1 MKNPL
6 LNNWQAKLI
15 SFVIAVVIWAYVK
28 NMDTVSPGFL
38 DQLFTGTFTTGH

>member
-15 SFVIAVVIWAYVK
+15 SFVIALVIWGYVK
-28 NMDTVSPGFL
+28 NL
-38 DQLFTGTFTTGH
+38 DDSSFFDRLLTGTLTSGR

>member
-15 SFVIAVVIWAYVK
+15 SFLIALLLWLYVK
-28 NMDTVSPGFL
+28 NQAEPGFI
-38 DQLFTGTFTTGH
+38 DQALNGTLSTGR